1 MSEVEDVVRRWHA
14 AVNSGDP
21 ARAAAAVSD
30 PVTVLGPRGAGPIGR
45 AEFGD
50 WVTRSGITL
59 TPRSWHPT
67 GDGVVVVEQDA
78 VWAGGG
84 EPAVVASVFRVTGD
98 LVSAVARYPDLASAL
113 ANAR

>member
-1 MSEVEDVVRRWHA
+1 MGELEDVVGRWHA

-30 PVTVLGPRGAGPIGR
+30 PVTVLGPQGSGPISP
-45 AEFGD
+45 ADFGA

-59 TPRSWHPT
+59 TPRSWHPVA
-67 GDGVVVVEQDA
+67 DGVMVVEQDA
-78 VWAGGG
+78 VWAGG
-84 EPAVVASVFRVTGD
+84 EPTVVASVFRVTGD

-113 ANAR
+113 ADAR